1 MSVSPSG
8 KVLVAVKE
16 AKLRREAKIKYNMT
30 EIKVTTRPI
39 KNSSENVETS
49 TISEFEEFMESVKQY
64 ELERQEFVGEPYYT
78 EFKVEEERES
88 TQRQMN
94 WTLNFI
100 RSEAFKRGTQHIANI
115 KADFLRSTQQA
126 ANIKADF
133 LRSTQHI
140 ANIKADF
147 LRSTQQAANIKAD
160 FLRRIR
166 Y

>member
-1 MSVSPSG
+1 MARRGCSWENG
-8 KVLVAVKE
+8 YAERLIRTLKE
-16 AKLRREAKIKYNMT
+16 
-30 EIKVTTRPI
+30 
-39 KNSSENVETS
+39 
-49 TISEFEEFMESVKQY
+49 EEVHIN

-78 EFKVEEERES
+78 EFKAEEETES

-100 RSEAFKRGTQHIANI
+100 RSETFKSPIPAERATEGIRQQLAMFRRTQESINLALKN
-115 KADFLRSTQQA
+115 S
-126 ANIKADF
+126 

-140 ANIKADF
+140 ANI
-147 LRSTQQAANIKAD
+147 RED